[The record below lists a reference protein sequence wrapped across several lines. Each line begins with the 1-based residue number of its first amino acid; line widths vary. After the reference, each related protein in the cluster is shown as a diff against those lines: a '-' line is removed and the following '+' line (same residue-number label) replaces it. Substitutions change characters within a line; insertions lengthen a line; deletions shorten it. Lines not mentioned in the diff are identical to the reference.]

1 MKTLNTCTSVLILAC
16 FLCLSSCFGPGPSPK
31 KLRIKTF
38 EWENILYQAQYDAYG
53 TLIKLK
59 GTDRDIIFLYD
70 ENQKLYQA
78 DIVLNG
84 QSTPDTRFT
93 FSQGAWG
100 ITEITTANVA
110 NDGIDRPHRRDIIHY
125 LTSTKL
131 SSFTYQEI
139 TTDEDGNSTVGFEL
153 DRRFI
158 YDGNNV
164 ARVYT
169 VPPFTEFTAS
179 AYDHKSN
186 PFMLLGEAVNNPAF
200 FPLGG
205 FANFP
210 VGSYNIPLISTFSEN
225 NPIKGVYQ
233 IEGAPI
239 TAITHVFNYTYD
251 AKLVKKI
258 VWNSTSTYPDDPTQT
273 RIFKF
278 EYERV
283 RCLPREHHGHE

>member
-1 MKTLNTCTSVLILAC
+1 MKNLNALTSVLVLVC
-16 FLCLSSCFGPGPSPK
+16 FVCLSSCFGPGPSPQ
-31 KLRIKTF
+31 KLRIKSF
-38 EWENILYQAQYDAYG
+38 EWDNILYHAEYDPYG

-59 GTDRDIIFLYD
+59 GTDRDITFLYD
-70 ENQKLYQA
+70 ENAKLYQA
-78 DIVLNG
+78 DIVLHG
-84 QSTPDTRFT
+84 QPAPDVHLT

-100 ITEITTANVA
+100 ITEIRTSDAAYVGMAQPNR
-110 NDGIDRPHRRDIIHY
+110 IDIIHY
-125 LTSTKL
+125 LTATKL
-131 SSFTYQEI
+131 SSFTFQELLL
-139 TTDEDGNSTVGFEL
+139 DQDGNPYVGFEL
-153 DRRFI
+153 DRKFT
-158 YDGNNV
+158 YNGNNV

-169 VPPFTEFTAS
+169 IPAFTEFTAS

-186 PFMLLGEAVNNPAF
+186 PFMLLADAVNNPAF

-210 VGSYNIPLISTFSEN
+210 VGHYNIPLISTFSEN

-239 TAITHVFNYTYD
+239 TAITHVFNYSYD
-251 AKLVKKI
+251 GNLVKKI
-258 VWNSTSTYPDDPTQT
+258 VWNSTYLGDPTQT